1 MGARAD
7 RGAFELAQPAS
18 SLSIAVGYGLA
29 AAAIATALR
38 RHRPDV
44 WRMLLVWSVAGGA
57 ITLAALSLTLA
68 ALSLTRWVTSGGP
81 RAHPAPMSAS

>member
-7 RGAFELAQPAS
+7 RGAFELAQRAS

-57 ITLAALSLTLA
+57 ITLAALSL
-68 ALSLTRWVTSGGP
+68 SRWVTSGGP
-81 RAHPAPMSAS
+81 RSDPAPMSAS